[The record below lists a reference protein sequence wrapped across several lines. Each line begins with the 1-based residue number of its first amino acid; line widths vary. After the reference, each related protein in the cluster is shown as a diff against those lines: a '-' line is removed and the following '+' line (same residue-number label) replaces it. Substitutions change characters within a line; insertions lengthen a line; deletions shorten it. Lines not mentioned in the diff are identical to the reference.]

1 MLLGDH
7 QLASRRAEDTGAVR
21 IVVADKRAEVRSA
34 LRLLLEQDGGM
45 TVVSEAA
52 TAVNLVELLRRFSP
66 DVVLVDCDLP
76 GLPVTGFLL
85 QLRSAC
91 PGVRVVAL
99 CSRPEMRL
107 VALTAGADAFLC
119 KTEPPETLVDAIREW
134 FRPDERAHGQND
146 EQRR

>member
-52 TAVNLVELLRRFSP
+52 TAVNLVEQLRRFSP

>member
-1 MLLGDH
+1 M
-7 QLASRRAEDTGAVR
+7 R
-21 IVVADKRAEVRSA
+21 IVLADKRAEVRSA

-52 TAVNLVELLRRFSP
+52 TARDLLEQLRRFGP
-66 DVVLVDCDLP
+66 DVVLVDWDLP

-85 QLRSAC
+85 RLRSAC

-99 CSRPEMRL
+99 CSRPEMRP

-119 KTEPPETLVDAIREW
+119 KAEPPETLVDVIRDW
-134 FRPDERAHGQND
+134 FRPGERAHGRND
-146 EQRR
+146 EQGR